1 MIKRKSNIVID
12 ENGEIVA
19 RNPIVSTDDSNLDF
33 WDKAKIAV
41 DKALNKLYKIRCI
54 CCFTSLFAVLGVL
67 FLFAENIN
75 LPQYV
80 EVAIAVF
87 WLVGVLSGLIACP
100 VNFLGIVFKYPVAG
114 LVIGIPF
121 LLVGAVVGFVIGL
134 VIAFALIF
142 FFPAIVTI
150 PFYKSELNFKDRYMD

>member
-12 ENGEIVA
+12 ENSEIVA
-19 RNPIVSTDDSNLDF
+19 RNPSNLDGSDLDF

-41 DKALNKLYKIRCI
+41 DKALNKIYKIRCI
-54 CCFTSLFAVLGVL
+54 C
-67 FLFAENIN
+67 AENIH
-75 LPQYV
+75 LPQFV

-87 WLVGVLSGLIACP
+87 WLIGVLSGLIACP
-100 VNFLGIVFKYPVAG
+100 VNFLGIVFKYPVTG
-114 LVIGIPF
+114 IVIGIPF
-121 LLVGAVVGFVIGL
+121 LLIGAVVGLVIGL

-150 PFYKSELNFKDRYMD
+150 PFYKTELNFKDRYVD